1 MAGRLEGKVAVVT
14 GGNSGIGEGIAHLF
28 AREGAAVVLM
38 ARRAKQGQAV
48 EASIRYNGGDAQ
60 FVQCNVTDEDSVA
73 EAVTAATDAYGRIDL
88 LVNNAGGGAG
98 GNFPDEA
105 PVDFRHVLELNLVG
119 TFLMSQAVWPH
130 LIAAGGGAVVNMS
143 SLAAQRG
150 MSPRMRAQFG
160 ATCSSYW
167 AAKAGVDAFTRYL
180 AGVGGEHNIRANGV
194 RPGQIMTPGATRGT
208 ITDPDGGHHVFEKM
222 FDLVQI
228 VEGPGYPVDVA
239 NLVLFLVSEES
250 RFITGEVINV
260 DGGCANKM

>member
-14 GGNSGIGEGIAHLF
+14 GGNSGIGEGIGHLF

-60 FVQCNVTDEDSVA
+60 FVPCNVTDDEAVA
-73 EAVTAATDAYGRIDL
+73 EAVTAAIDAYGRIDI

-98 GNFPDEA
+98 GNFPDEVPA
-105 PVDFRHVLELNLVG
+105 DFRHVLELNLVG

-194 RPGQIMTPGATRGT
+194 RPGQIMTREPPAARSATPTAAITCSRRCSTWRRSSRARATRST
-208 ITDPDGGHHVFEKM
+208 SPTWCCFWCRR
-222 FDLVQI
+222 
-228 VEGPGYPVDVA
+228 
-239 NLVLFLVSEES
+239 S
-250 RFITGEVINV
+250 R
-260 DGGCANKM
+260 ASSPAR